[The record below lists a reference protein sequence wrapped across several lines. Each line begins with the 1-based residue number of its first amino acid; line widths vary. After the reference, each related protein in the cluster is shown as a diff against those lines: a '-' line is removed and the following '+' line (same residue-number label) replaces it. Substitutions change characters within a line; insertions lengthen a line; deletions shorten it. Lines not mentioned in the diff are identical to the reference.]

1 MKRITLVSVLCLV
14 AALQTAYSQEQKQAQ
29 EQPPTIRAAFCKIDV
44 TNKTVRIVPW
54 DGKTWRR
61 DSARVLVWDDQTQLV
76 SGANT
81 LTMAQFVGGKPL
93 DKYSR
98 DVAAIQGERGVFH
111 IKTVGGKEAVQR
123 VEMMALF
130 GGESFPAMVSNNG
143 AQTVGGTK
151 VHCRAGE

>member
-1 MKRITLVSVLCLV
+1 MKRITFVSVLCLV

-29 EQPPTIRAAFCKIDV
+29 EQTPTLKGAFCKIDV
-44 TNKTVRIVPW
+44 PNKTVRMVPW

-93 DKYSR
+93 DKHLK
-98 DVAAIQGERGVFH
+98 DLAAIQGERGVFH
-111 IKTVGGKEAVQR
+111 IKAVGGKEVVQR

-130 GGESFPAMVSNNG
+130 GGESFPAMVGNSG

-151 VHCRAGE
+151 VHCHAGE